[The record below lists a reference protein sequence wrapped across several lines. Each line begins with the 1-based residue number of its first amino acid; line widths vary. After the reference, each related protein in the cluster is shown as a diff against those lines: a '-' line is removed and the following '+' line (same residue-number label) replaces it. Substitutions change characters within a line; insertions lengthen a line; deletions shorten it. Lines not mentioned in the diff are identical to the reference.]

1 MLSTRQRR
9 SARVSSMLDVREA
22 IEKFLDFERRAS
34 AKRTTQIARIKED
47 RAFLSGDQW
56 DETDASLIPSTRSRR
71 TVNILGNGVNSVVN
85 QYANYPYKWYSGD
98 EQVDG
103 TCDAFLKT
111 GSNQRAALD
120 VLYSV
125 VAFGLGY
132 FALGSEEIIDTDG
145 TPFEIPSLYSL
156 DRVENVYFDPD
167 SVAVDGSDALEAAI
181 IEMRSKNYIRAK
193 YGQEWAPSNGVK
205 ALVNISD
212 NLDSDAMPIV
222 TYYRIEDG
230 KCVVYRLLNN
240 DFLDDPVQLDL
251 ERVPVF
257 PVYGERTWQDSDIIY
272 QGLVRKGAPVQKLV
286 NYAYTQLS
294 ERMAYAPKP
303 LFITTGEAVEGY
315 TEGWK
320 NIGNNL
326 NPLLIYNDTS
336 EDHKIKYPEPKRID
350 NQVQFGD
357 ITGIISSNLELL
369 STITG
374 VDSKGL
380 LDSAPQLTATEVIY
394 NERNVQNTTRH
405 YYANLRD
412 TYKAVGEAV
421 IKLLGMGNVSLSVIQ
436 GPAEYLEKQVA
447 RQELVSLASIVP
459 DQDKMKLVDGILM
472 SHNDNAIL
480 RNVFGALHSSPAP
493 TPMEQEAFATVEE
506 MKKAIEAKDMQI
518 QEMQDQLKR
527 YQDYVDN
534 NDKSIQADFLKMDL
548 QHQHKMEE
556 MALQSELNGGA
567 DAVKAGAEAE
577 KAQLDLQKT
586 AIQLDATKVK
596 AKADIAKTLMG
607 AVKV

>member
-1 MLSTRQRR
+1 
-9 SARVSSMLDVREA
+9 MLDVREA
-22 IEKFLDFERRAS
+22 IEKFLDFERRAN
-34 AKRTTQIARIKED
+34 AKRTTQISRIKED

-56 DETDASLIPSTRSRR
+56 DTTDNKLIPSSRGRR
-71 TVNILGNGVNSVVN
+71 TVNILSNGVNSVVN

-98 EQVDG
+98 ERVDG

-111 GSNQRAALD
+111 GTNQRAALD

-145 TPFEIPSLYSL
+145 TPFEIPSLYSI

-181 IEMRSKNYIRAK
+181 VEMRSKTYIRAK
-193 YGQEWAPSNGVK
+193 YGEEWAPSNGTRS
-205 ALVNISD
+205 LVNITD
-212 NLDSDAMPIV
+212 NVDSDAMPIV
-222 TYYRIEDG
+222 TYFRIEDG
-230 KCVVYRLLNN
+230 KCTVYRLLNN
-240 DFLDDPVQLDL
+240 DFLDDPVQLEL
-251 ERVPVF
+251 NRIPVF
-257 PVYGERTWQDSDIIY
+257 PVYGERTWDGTDIIY

-303 LFITTGEAVEGY
+303 IFMTTGEAVEGF

-320 NIGNNL
+320 NVGNNL
-326 NPLLIYNDTS
+326 NPLLIYNKTS
-336 EDHKIKYPEPKRID
+336 PDHKIEYPEPKRID
-350 NQVQFGD
+350 NQVQYGD
-357 ITGIISSNLELL
+357 ITNIISSNLELL

-374 VDSKGL
+374 VNAKGF
-380 LDSAPQLTATEVIY
+380 LDNAPELTATEVIY

-412 TYKAVGEAV
+412 TFKAVGESV
-421 IKLLGMGNVSLSVIQ
+421 IKLLGMGDISLSVIQ

-447 RQELVSLASIVP
+447 RQELVSLAGIVP
-459 DQDKMKLVDGILM
+459 DQDKMKLVDGILL

-493 TPMEQEAFATVEE
+493 TPMEQEAMQTVET
-506 MKKAIEAKDMQI
+506 MKQALEEKTQQI
-518 QEMQDQLKR
+518 QDLQEQIKR

-534 NDKSIQADFLKMDL
+534 NDKSIQADFAKMDL

-567 DAVKAGAEAE
+567 DAVKAQAEAE
-577 KAQLDLQKT
+577 KAQMDLEKT

-596 AKADIAKTLMG
+596 AQADMTKTLMG
-607 AVKV
+607 AV